1 VVAFFTHFTDT
12 PVDDYTEELKSASYF
27 SSDPV
32 VTSGLS
38 DIYRATLRKG
48 THIAIK
54 SVRTTVSG
62 NEKVLKVSKYT
73 LESLLVLNL
82 GHSIQSRN

>member
-12 PVDDYTEELKSASYF
+12 PVEDYTEALKSASYF
-27 SSDPV
+27 SSEPV

-48 THIAIK
+48 TQIAVK
-54 SVRTTVSG
+54 SVRTAVSG
-62 NEKVLKVSKYT
+62 NGKVLKVSKHT
-73 LESLLVLNL
+73 LLN
-82 GHSIQSRN
+82 SPSAECRT